1 MWQRELRISLA
12 FFHTQDFAI
21 GINLLD
27 KKGKLKGKRKL
38 KISVH
43 GCKTRVKYEIYF
55 FDTVLKIILLPSF
68 HSFED
73 VCLQQRPWENSN
85 KHCVC
90 QEGKIT
96 LVKYAW
102 FLCVMYLEQKVH
114 PRNIPTHIHRKHE
127 KYKEILADFGWDRDH
142 VLCRNWGCQNSAHRL
157 RRLKHCLGQSKL
169 IYSVILF
176 ILEINM
182 NF

>member
-1 MWQRELRISLA
+1 MWLRELRISLA
-12 FFHTQDFAI
+12 FFHTQDFTV

-27 KKGKLKGKRKL
+27 KKGKLKEKRKL

-43 GCKTRVKYEIYF
+43 GCKTCVKYETYF

-68 HSFED
+68 LTFFWGCMSATMPMGK
-73 VCLQQRPWENSN
+73 QQ
-85 KHCVC
+85 
-90 QEGKIT
+90 QT
-96 LVKYAW
+96 LHVPRRKNHTGQIR

-114 PRNIPTHIHRKHE
+114 PKNIPLHIHRKHE
-127 KYKEILADFGWDRDH
+127 KYKESYPDFGWDRDH
-142 VLCRNWGCQNSAHRL
+142 VLCRDWGCQNGAQRL
-157 RRLKHCLGQSKL
+157 RRLKPSLGQSKL

-176 ILEINM
+176 LLEINM